1 MFGKRIKKNL
11 RRPRGKNLI
20 SSNEIK
26 PDAWQISPSEVKFAL
41 KAAGFDVQ
49 EIKKIRLLKH
59 QICISYWNHKGGVCS
74 GFFSYRLFPTWH
86 KEVEQLI
93 ENCPNFE
100 RWRILNYIMQ
110 REFKYYPY
118 PVDMEGALRNALQNR
133 LYVLKAT
140 AGQAV
145 SNDVGMSDGWEYF
158 GYLISNSGAIY

>member
-20 SSNEIK
+20 SSNRIK
-26 PDAWQISPSEVKFAL
+26 PDAWHISPTEVKVAL

-49 EIKKIRLLKH
+49 EIKKIRLLKY

-86 KEVEQLI
+86 KVVEKLI
-93 ENCPNFE
+93 ENCPNLKG
-100 RWRILNYIMQ
+100 WGLLNHIML

-118 PVDMEGALRNALQNR
+118 PVEMEDALHNALQNR

-140 AGQAV
+140 ARQAI
-145 SNDVGMSDGWEYF
+145 SNDVAGSSEWEYLE
-158 GYLISNSGAIY
+158 YVILNA